1 MNWVD
6 QTISEFGRDIGIPSL
21 ALEADGRLQLQM
33 QNESTIQIQHF
44 PDLPIPEVVISRI
57 EPSRFIHSLVLKKAL
72 AMTDFRAASTWPLQA
87 AANETNLILAMRIP
101 ERAFAMNV
109 LERAMTQLA
118 ELFQDI
124 QNIR

>member
-6 QTISEFGRDIGIPSL
+6 QTIAEFGRDIGIPSL
-21 ALEADGRLQLQM
+21 ALEADRRLQLQL

-44 PDLPIPEVVISRI
+44 PDLPIPEVVISRS
-57 EPSRFIHSLVLKKAL
+57 EPIRFIHAFALRKAL
-72 AMTDFRAASTWPLQA
+72 EIADFRAASSWPLQA
-87 AANETNLILAMRIP
+87 AANDTNLILAMRIP

-118 ELFQDI
+118 ELFQEI
-124 QNIR
+124 QNTR